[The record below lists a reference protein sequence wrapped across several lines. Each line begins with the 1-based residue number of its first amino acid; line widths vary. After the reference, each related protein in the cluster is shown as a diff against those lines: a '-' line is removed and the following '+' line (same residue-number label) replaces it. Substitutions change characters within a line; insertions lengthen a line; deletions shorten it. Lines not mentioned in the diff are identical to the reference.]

1 VLALL
6 MAELQTGLTVEP
18 ERQAGV
24 LSVMDAALRPPS

>member
-1 VLALL
+1 

-24 LSVMDAALRPPS
+24 LAVVDAALRRVR